1 MTSGSPQIDAL
12 LAALRETTRR
22 AETLFA
28 GKSTQQLSGC
38 PDGKGWSAT
47 QCLAHLNLTNRA
59 YLPLI
64 DASLKEMK
72 RQNLLGDGPFRM
84 TWNARLLN
92 WWLEP
97 PSRLR
102 LPTAPFAEPAGQLIP
117 GQVLGEFGE
126 VNELIAHQLDASRG
140 FALDRVKMASPF
152 AKNMQYNV
160 YSAFVLIPA
169 HNRRHLWQ
177 ATRTLSNIGI

>member
-1 MTSGSPQIDAL
+1 MTSGPGQIDAL

-28 GKSTQQLSGC
+28 GKSAEQLSASPG
-38 PDGKGWSAT
+38 GKGWSAA

-64 DASLKEMK
+64 DACLEELK
-72 RQNLLGDGPFRM
+72 RQNLQGDGPFKM

-117 GQVLGEFGE
+117 SQVLAEFDQ
-126 VNELIAHQLDASRG
+126 VNEQVARQLDASHG
-140 FALDRVKMASPF
+140 YALDRVEMVSPF
-152 AKNMQYNV
+152 SKGMQYNV
-160 YSAFVLIPA
+160 YSAFVLIPT

-177 ATRTLSNIGI
+177 ASRALPSTP

>member
-1 MTSGSPQIDAL
+1 MSSGSAQIGTL
-12 LAALRETTRR
+12 LSGLRETTRS

-28 GKSTQQLSGC
+28 GKSTKQLSASPG
-38 PDGKGWSAT
+38 GKGWSAA

-64 DASLKEMK
+64 DACLQEMQ
-72 RQNLLGDGPFRM
+72 RQNLRGDGPFRM

-102 LPTAPFAEPAGQLIP
+102 LPTAPFAEPPRQLIP
-117 GQVLGEFGE
+117 SDVLAEFGQV
-126 VNELIAHQLDASRG
+126 NEQVAHQLEASRG
-140 FALDRVKMASPF
+140 CALDRVKMASPF
-152 AKNMQYNV
+152 AKKMQYNV
-160 YSAFVLIPA
+160 YSAFVLIPT

-177 ATRTLSNIGI
+177 AARALASTP

>member
-1 MTSGSPQIDAL
+1 MASGSAQIDAL
-12 LAALRETTRR
+12 LSELRETTRR

-28 GKSTQQLSGC
+28 GKFTEQLSAS

-64 DASLKEMK
+64 EASLEELK
-72 RQNLLGDGPFRM
+72 RQNLRGDGPFKM
-84 TWNARLLN
+84 SWNARLLN

-117 GQVLGEFGE
+117 GQVLAEFGQ
-126 VNELIAHQLDASRG
+126 VNEQVARQRRLDGRG
-140 FALDRVKMASPF
+140 
-152 AKNMQYNV
+152 
-160 YSAFVLIPA
+160 
-169 HNRRHLWQ
+169 
-177 ATRTLSNIGI
+177 

>member
-1 MTSGSPQIDAL
+1 MTSCSGQSDTL

-28 GKSTQQLSGC
+28 GKSTEQLSASPG
-38 PDGKGWSAT
+38 GKGWSGA

-64 DASLKEMK
+64 GACLVEMK
-72 RQNLLGDGPFRM
+72 RQNLRRDGPFKM
-84 TWNARLLN
+84 SWNARLLN

-117 GQVLGEFGE
+117 SQVLAEFGQVNDQ
-126 VNELIAHQLDASRG
+126 VARQLEASRG

-160 YSAFVLIPA
+160 YSAFVLIPT
-169 HNRRHLWQ
+169 HNRRHLSQ
-177 ATRTLSNIGI
+177 ASRALASPP

>member
-1 MTSGSPQIDAL
+1 MPSGSGQIDAL
-12 LAALRETTRR
+12 LSELRETTRR
-22 AETLFA
+22 AEALFA
-28 GKSTQQLSGC
+28 GKSTEQLSASPG
-38 PDGKGWSAT
+38 GKGWSAT

-59 YLPLI
+59 YLPVI
-64 DASLKEMK
+64 DACLEEMK
-72 RQNLLGDGPFRM
+72 HQNFRGDGPFEM
-84 TWNARLLN
+84 SWNARLLN

-117 GQVLGEFGE
+117 GQILAEFAQ
-126 VNELIAHQLDASRG
+126 VNEQVARQLEASRG

-177 ATRTLSNIGI
+177 ASRALASIP

>member
-1 MTSGSPQIDAL
+1 MASGSAQIDAL
-12 LAALRETTRR
+12 LSELRETTRR

-28 GKSTQQLSGC
+28 GKSTEQLSAS
-38 PDGKGWSAT
+38 PAGKGWSAT

-64 DASLKEMK
+64 DASLEELKGQDL
-72 RQNLLGDGPFRM
+72 RGDGPFKM
-84 TWNARLLN
+84 SWNARLLN

-102 LPTAPFAEPAGQLIP
+102 APTAPFAVPGDQLISSQVLAEF
-117 GQVLGEFGE
+117 GQV
-126 VNELIAHQLDASRG
+126 NEQIARQLDVSRG
-140 FALDRVKMASPF
+140 IALDRVKMASPF

-160 YSAFVLIPA
+160 YSAFVLIPT

-177 ATRTLSNIGI
+177 ASRALALAP

>member
-1 MTSGSPQIDAL
+1 MTSGSGQVDAL
-12 LAALRETTRR
+12 LRELRETTRL

-28 GKSTQQLSGC
+28 GKSAEQLSASPG
-38 PDGKGWSAT
+38 GKGWSAT

-64 DASLKEMK
+64 DACLEEVQRQSL
-72 RQNLLGDGPFRM
+72 RGDGPFRM
-84 TWNARLLN
+84 SRNAWLLN

-102 LPTAPFAEPAGQLIP
+102 LPTAPFAEPPAQLIP
-117 GQVLGEFGE
+117 GQVLAEFAH
-126 VNELIAHQLDASRG
+126 VNEQIARQLDASRG
-140 FALDRVKMASPF
+140 FALNRVKMVSPF
-152 AKNMQYNV
+152 SKGMQYNV
-160 YSAFVLIPA
+160 FSAFVLIPT

-177 ATRTLSNIGI
+177 ASRALFIS